1 MRLAISPCVSNQ
13 GSYMARRGI
22 GLAATTLW
30 VLGCAE
36 PADPTRDLD
45 RRATQQGGVRDTQP
59 WLIGDFNGDGKLE
72 PAETFNDGGLIS
84 IDVHVSNGSTFAL
97 QRWATQQG
105 GFWDTQ
111 QWLAA
116 DFNGDGKTDLAKV
129 FDDGGLISIDAHIST
144 GSSFSTQR
152 WATQQGELR
161 DPQQWLAGDFDG
173 DGKADLA
180 SITSDGGQISID
192 AHISTGSSFSI
203 QRWATQRG
211 GFWDTQASL
220 AGATDGPHT
229 ADLNA
234 LVDETIDR

>member
-13 GSYMARRGI
+13 GSYFARPKI

-30 VLGCAE
+30 ALGCAE
-36 PADPTRDLD
+36 PADPTQDLE
-45 RRATQQGGVRDTQP
+45 RWATQQGRFRDTQP
-59 WLIGDFNGDGKLE
+59 WLIGDFNGDGNLE
-72 PAETFNDGGLIS
+72 PAEPFNDGGLIS
-84 IDVHVSNGSTFAL
+84 IDVHVSNGVTFAL

-129 FDDGGLISIDAHIST
+129 FDDGGLLSIDAHIST

-152 WATQQGELR
+152 WATQQGDFR
-161 DPQQWLAGDFDG
+161 DTQQQWLAADLDG

-180 SITSDGGQISID
+180 SISSDGGLISID

-203 QRWATQRG
+203 QRRATQL
-211 GFWDTQASL
+211 S
-220 AGATDGPHT
+220 
-229 ADLNA
+229 A
-234 LVDETIDR
+234 LR